1 MADPMPDNNAQ
12 YLENEYWNSRFQDEQ
27 QYDWFKEYSHFKH
40 LFTPQ
45 IQPSD
50 DILILGCGNSSLTQ
64 DLYLDG
70 YKQLTSVDLSPVVIE
85 HMQTKAAA
93 ASQGDITWQVADM
106 LNLPYADQTFDVVI
120 EKGTMD
126 VLFVDND
133 NPFDPK
139 TEVKERVFKML
150 HETHRVLK
158 SDGIFISVT
167 FAQPHFRKPFLLSK
181 QFSWNISIS
190 TFGEGFHYFVYTM
203 HKSLRTAEDQPVPFG
218 WPSRESAVP
227 SGFADA
233 TMQHD
238 HMDQEDYLLRSMNL

>member
-1 MADPMPDNNAQ
+1 MLFAAELQLEQAVHVMLLRATAQ
-12 YLENEYWNSRFQDEQ
+12 E
-27 QYDWFKEYSHFKH
+27 
-40 LFTPQ
+40 
-45 IQPSD
+45 
-50 DILILGCGNSSLTQ
+50 LTVQ
-64 DLYLDG
+64 
-70 YKQLTSVDLSPVVIE
+70 
-85 HMQTKAAA
+85 ACCC
-93 ASQGDITWQVADM
+93 
-106 LNLPYADQTFDVVI
+106 
-120 EKGTMD
+120 
-126 VLFVDND
+126 
-133 NPFDPK
+133 
-139 TEVKERVFKML
+139 
-150 HETHRVLK
+150 RVLK

-203 HKSLRTAEDQPVPFG
+203 NKSLRTAEDQPVPFG